1 MRGLKTPGDA
11 WFGGDTLRD
20 ADSRIHSI
28 RAAQE
33 ITEKTEYGEN
43 TGMDGKRRKRA
54 RRESIRVTITFSVLE
69 TADPVSR
76 QLAVEAANAWARD
89 GFLEISDKPER
100 RLYVTCQ
107 KRAAIKEPE
116 NPKEKFTLVFETAE
130 SPFWEDKTAASFAFT
145 AGTTGSQTLR
155 VPGTA
160 DTVAEATVTPSGG
173 SLNTLTLRLGDSYM
187 YFSGLNVAAGT
198 ALVIDHDDRGYLRI
212 MAGTATKYHCR
223 LGASDDEL
231 AAPAGNAIASF
242 TANTSCAVTFT
253 IRGKYK

>member
-33 ITEKTEYGEN
+33 ITEKTETSEN
-43 TGMDGKRRKRA
+43 TGQDGKRRTRT

-69 TADPVSR
+69 TADPVTR

-89 GFLEISDKPER
+89 GFLEISDKPEK

-107 KRAAIKEPE
+107 KRAAIRDPE
-116 NPKEKFTLVFETAE
+116 NPKEKFTLMFETAE

-145 AGTTGSQTLR
+145 AGTTGSQTIR

-160 DTVAEATVTPSGG
+160 DTVAEAAITPSGG
-173 SLNTLTLRLGDSYM
+173 ALNTLTLRLGDSYM
-187 YFSGLNVAAGT
+187 YFTGLNVAAGT

-212 MAGTATKYHCR
+212 MAGSATKYHCR

-231 AAPAGNAIASF
+231 AAAAGNAVASF